1 MILRIASA
9 NITKRPL
16 STSHPALVVETLC
29 CTKHHLVVRAKGV
42 VEEATIEAMGG
53 MMEGVIAVKTKGEME
68 GETAGEML
76 GEAVGEMIAEAVG
89 ETAGETA
96 GEAAVLAI
104 EAMIDTTADVMMETT
119 SGVTTEEKRY
129 EFTNEEMNKGME
141 KDTVAVTVAEVHR
154 TRHHRTRQH
163 RDRSAIRERWSF
175 AMRRLPIDM
184 TDRPPLPLYLTNHPP
199 WIAMRGPRR
208 RV

>member
-96 GEAAVLAI
+96 G
-104 EAMIDTTADVMMETT
+104 
-119 SGVTTEEKRY
+119 
-129 EFTNEEMNKGME
+129 
-141 KDTVAVTVAEVHR
+141 
-154 TRHHRTRQH
+154 
-163 RDRSAIRERWSF
+163 
-175 AMRRLPIDM
+175 
-184 TDRPPLPLYLTNHPP
+184 
-199 WIAMRGPRR
+199 
-208 RV
+208 